1 MLRILAF
8 LLVVLALAL
17 GFGWLQDHPGTI
29 ALTWQGVLPPGSD
42 SVTLQVWTFI
52 VLQLALLFLV
62 VLTVWVVRSFFKA
75 PNRIGRYF
83 STRRRDKGYGA
94 LSAGIVA
101 AGAGDAVLARQM
113 TKRSQKL
120 LTGRREPLVQFLDA
134 QTAMIEGDH
143 DRARS
148 AFETMEREPETR
160 LLALRGLFL
169 EAERLGDDAAA
180 RSYAER
186 AVRIAP
192 HVPWAG
198 GAVLEAKSIEGDFDG
213 ALAILEAQRNAR
225 LIEKQESARL
235 RAVLLTAK
243 AMSIAERDP
252 NGAKLAATEAQKLA
266 PDLTPAAVTAAA
278 ALFRLGDLK
287 RGTKV
292 LEKAWTEAP
301 HPDLAVAYVQARPG
315 DSVADRLKRAKV
327 LQDLRPNHVE
337 SSLAVAH
344 AALDAR
350 DFTLARTEALAASRM
365 EPREGIF
372 LLLADIEE
380 AETGSVG
387 KVREWLGRAIRA
399 PRDPAWTADGY
410 VSESW
415 APVSPVTGRL
425 DAFRW
430 KTPGQRI
437 DAQGMVIE
445 APADQPES
453 IGPAETPPAAR
464 LDTASAATPATS
476 PTAEGADIAPPPG
489 PPAANGWTDQE
500 NGVQTSDA
508 QTPGVETIPPGKTS
522 ANGESRLRLF

>member
-29 ALTWQGVLPPGSD
+29 SLAWQGVLPAGSD
-42 SVTLQVWTFI
+42 SITLQVWTFI
-52 VLQLALLFLV
+52 VLELALLFLV
-62 VLTVWVVRSFFKA
+62 VVVVWLVRAFFKA
-75 PNRIGRYF
+75 PDRIGNFF

-113 TKRSQKL
+113 TRRSQKL
-120 LTGRREPLVQFLDA
+120 LIGRKEPLIQFLDA

-148 AFETMEREPETR
+148 TFETMERVPETR

-180 RSYAER
+180 RNYAER

-252 NGAKLAATEAQKLA
+252 NGAKLAALEAQKLA
-266 PDLTPAAVTAAA
+266 PDLTPAAVTAAE

-327 LQDLRPNHVE
+327 LQDLRPTHVE
-337 SSLAVAH
+337 SSLVVAH

-350 DFTLARTEALAASRM
+350 DFTLARDEAMAASRM
-365 EPREGIF
+365 EPREGIY

-380 AETGSVG
+380 AQSGSVG
-387 KVREWLGRAIRA
+387 RVREWLGRAIRA

-410 VSESW
+410 VSETW

-430 KTPGQRI
+430 KPPGQRI

-445 APADQPES
+445 APADTSEAIENRTDAPEPS
-453 IGPAETPPAAR
+453 RLHPAQ
-464 LDTASAATPATS
+464 ATPAS
-476 PTAEGADIAPPPG
+476 EPAAPSSAAAEPQAPAAG
-489 PPAANGWTDQE
+489 PPATNGWTDQE
-500 NGVQTSDA
+500 T
-508 QTPGVETIPPGKTS
+508 GVETIPPGHS
-522 ANGESRLRLF
+522 ATPSSESRLRLF